1 MRRESTGS
9 MSLASYLKDRILLI
23 LLQIVCLG
31 FLLFFLRITGYPK
44 SNCILITVVWG
55 LVFLVWLSVHYFS
68 RRNYFKKMKEM
79 MEQIDQRYL
88 LGELMPDSVH
98 LEDQIYRELI
108 RKSNKSVIERIRAIE
123 DEKKEY
129 REYIESWVH
138 EIKAPIT
145 GIDLM
150 CENHKETLTRRI
162 ALENRKIE
170 NYVDMALYYARSDE
184 VYQDYM
190 IRETDLGQTAAEIL
204 QRNKQYL
211 IQKGIR
217 AEVNCPDIAYTDGK
231 WIGFI
236 LNQLLLNS
244 AKYSKEQG
252 AHIRIFTEHTENGVR
267 LTVKDNGIGIKPE
280 EIERIFEKG
289 FTGSNGRKTERSTG
303 MGLYLCSK
311 LCRKLGISIMAE
323 SEEGKGTS
331 MILTFPISS
340 YLTKL

>member
-31 FLLFFLRITGYPK
+31 FLLFFLRITGYLK
-44 SNCILITVVWG
+44 SNCILITVVLG

-108 RKSNKSVIERIRAIE
+108 
-123 DEKKEY
+123 
-129 REYIESWVH
+129 
-138 EIKAPIT
+138 T

-190 IRETDLGQTAAEIL
+190 IRETDLG
-204 QRNKQYL
+204 
-211 IQKGIR
+211 
-217 AEVNCPDIAYTDGK
+217 
-231 WIGFI
+231 
-236 LNQLLLNS
+236 
-244 AKYSKEQG
+244 
-252 AHIRIFTEHTENGVR
+252 
-267 LTVKDNGIGIKPE
+267 
-280 EIERIFEKG
+280 
-289 FTGSNGRKTERSTG
+289 
-303 MGLYLCSK
+303 
-311 LCRKLGISIMAE
+311 
-323 SEEGKGTS
+323 
-331 MILTFPISS
+331 
-340 YLTKL
+340 